1 MRVSNHLLD
10 IKDLSVSFY
19 TEAGRVS
26 AVEHVSFTLKPN
38 ETLGIVG
45 ESGCGKSV
53 TSLSMLR
60 LIPQPPGRIESGSA
74 VFDGRNLLTM
84 SEKDIL
90 EVRGDEISM
99 IFQEPMTSL
108 NPVFTIG
115 FQISEVLRLHRGLS
129 KEKARQEAVEQLRR
143 VGYPIRSGL

>member
-1 MRVSNHLLD
+1 MSDHLLE

-26 AVEHVSFTLKPN
+26 AVEHVGFSLRPN

-60 LIPQPPGRIESGSA
+60 LIPQPPGRIESGKA
-74 VFDGRNLLTM
+74 VFDGRDLLVM

-90 EVRGDEISM
+90 EVRGNEISM

-108 NPVFTIG
+108 NPVFTVG
-115 FQISEVLRLHRGLS
+115 YQISEVLRLHRGLS
-129 KEKARQEAVEQLRR
+129 KEKAHQEAVEQLRR
-143 VGYPIRSGL
+143 